1 MEQIF
6 LRSMKLPDRAGM
18 LTGYIGVPV
27 GQKKEDATVSLS
39 EEPDNLDSQ
48 QNVNTLENSPPNIG
62 KISSHIY
69 QNTGSE
75 RYRLDSLD
83 TPDWL
88 NSNQLVLTLKSHN
101 GTRPEIFFDARMM
114 IPKSHQIHQLL
125 PELVKILG
133 KSERKNFPML
143 PKQSTCTTMQTNG
156 SPPNKRSR
164 IQSSSTD
171 SKICTTPTPNHSKE
185 STI

>member
-6 LRSMKLPDRAGM
+6 LQSMKLPDRQGM

-27 GQKKEDATVSLS
+27 GQKKEDATVALS

-48 QNVNTLENSPPNIG
+48 QNVTTLENSPPNIG
-62 KISSHIY
+62 KICSHIY

-75 RYRLDSLD
+75 RYRLDNKEV
-83 TPDWL
+83 PDWL

-101 GTRPEIFFDARMM
+101 GNRPEIIFDARLM

-125 PELVKILG
+125 PGLVKILG
-133 KSERKNFPML
+133 KCERKNFPTL
-143 PKQSTCTTMQTNG
+143 PKQSTCTTMQING
-156 SPPNKRSR
+156 YPQNKRFLT
-164 IQSSSTD
+164 QSSSTD
-171 SKICTTPTPNHSKE
+171 FKICTTPTPNHSKE